1 MVTAVVAACA
11 VLVGCGVILVWLQ
24 RARRQGDARFE
35 QVLLQLD
42 GHLAAMSQSVAR
54 AVEAVAESRAQRLP
68 ALAPDFD
75 ELVHSLV
82 AETAARTSAD
92 AVVLRVEGPG
102 GRPIVASTGA
112 GVETESLD
120 RPFGPP
126 TGAPFDT
133 AAIDWTYSPA
143 G

>member
-11 VLVGCGVILVWLQ
+11 VLVGCGAILIWLQ

-35 QVLLQLD
+35 QVLHQLD

-54 AVEAVAESRAQRLP
+54 AVDAVAESRAQRLP
-68 ALAPDFD
+68 ALTLDFD

-82 AETAARTSAD
+82 VETAARTGAD

-102 GRPIVASTGA
+102 GRPIVASTGT
-112 GVETESLD
+112 GVETETLD
-120 RPFGPP
+120 RSFGPP
-126 TGAPFDT
+126 TGL
-133 AAIDWTYSPA
+133 
-143 G
+143 